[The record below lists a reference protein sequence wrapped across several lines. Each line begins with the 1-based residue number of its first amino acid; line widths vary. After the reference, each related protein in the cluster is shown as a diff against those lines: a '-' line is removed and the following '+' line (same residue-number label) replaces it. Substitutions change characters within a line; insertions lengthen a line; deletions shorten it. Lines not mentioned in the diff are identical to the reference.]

1 MSQIQPAVAMESAV
15 GGGCLCITW
24 VDAGTCHGAME
35 IQLTSR
41 TAHGGPEREGFTKR
55 GVLGREQVFP

>member
-41 TAHGGPEREGFTKR
+41 TAHGGPE
-55 GVLGREQVFP
+55 